1 MVTAANGSVW
11 WDRDV
16 DLTGKRIRL
25 EVRSA
30 AHDVWKQACRRTQAV
45 LGDTSAAADLMESAV
60 MQVSRYLDRVAAP
73 TSSRIHGLLL
83 TAFYRGLRRHACKL
97 QRLEFVGGTAELS
110 AHVRDNGW
118 VHRIDATLDLQKIFM
133 QLSENNGAILLLR
146 AEGFEWK
153 EIARR
158 LDTSVPTIRNS
169 FWREID
175 KLMSTPNKTRPAPAS
190 GYVKDAQRFR
200 RSLAA

>member
-1 MVTAANGSVW
+1 MIPAANGSVW

-30 AHDVWKQACRRTQAV
+30 AHDVWKHACRRTQTM

-60 MQVSRYLDRVAAP
+60 VQVSRYLDRIAAP
-73 TSSRIHGLLL
+73 ATSRIHGLLL

-97 QRLEFVGGTAELS
+97 HRLEFVGGTAELS
-110 AHVRDNGW
+110 THVRDNSW
-118 VHRIDATLDLQKIFM
+118 VHRVHATLDLQKIFR
-133 QLSENNGAILLLR
+133 QLSENNGTVLLLR

-153 EIARR
+153 EIATR
-158 LDTSVPTIRNS
+158 LGTSVPAIRNS

-175 KLMSTPNKTRPAPAS
+175 KLMSTQNKTRLEPVTR
-190 GYVKDAQRFR
+190 YVKDAQRFR